1 MNRKFVI
8 CIPRPLTRIIA
19 GILLSAATICL
30 GMMPYLHNLSA
41 QDSPAEG
48 DYASVNG
55 LEMYYETYGEG
66 QPLILLHGGLG
77 GIPEFGQLIAPFAE
91 TRQVIAVELQGHGRT
106 TDIDRPITYEQM
118 ADDIAALIEHLGFEN
133 ADVMGFSLGGGVAL
147 QTAIRHPEAV
157 RKLVVV
163 STPFQRTGI
172 HPEFLGGMSAMS
184 AETADQMAETPMYQF
199 YTSVAPML
207 ENWPTLVGKLGTLLN
222 TDYDW
227 SADVEGM
234 TTPTLILV
242 GDSDMVP
249 PAHAVA
255 LYALLGGGVPADFV
269 GFPASQ
275 LAILPGTSHFNI
287 LYRADLTLPI
297 ITSFLNVELP
307 ESE

>member
-1 MNRKFVI
+1 MKQKFVI
-8 CIPRPLTRIIA
+8 RLTRIIVGVLVSA
-19 GILLSAATICL
+19 VTVGLGIL
-30 GMMPYLHNLSA
+30 PYPHSLSA
-41 QDSPAEG
+41 QDSPTEG

-77 GIPEFGQLIAPFAE
+77 GIPEFGTLIAPLAE

-106 TDIDRPITYEQM
+106 ADIDRPITYEQM
-118 ADDIAALIEHLGFEN
+118 ADDIAALIEYLDVEN
-133 ADVMGFSLGGGVAL
+133 ADVLGFSLGGGVAL
-147 QTAIRHPEAV
+147 QTAIRHPEVV
-157 RKLVVV
+157 RKLVVI
-163 STPFQRTGI
+163 SAPFQRSGI
-172 HPEFLGGMSAMS
+172 HPEFLAGMSAMS

-199 YTSVAPML
+199 YSSVAPKL
-207 ENWPTLVGKLGTLLN
+207 ENWPTLVGKLGTLLS

-227 SADVEGM
+227 SADVEGI

-249 PAHAVA
+249 PAHAAA
-255 LYALLGGGVPADFV
+255 LYTLLGGGVPADFV

-275 LAILPGTSHFNI
+275 LAILPGISHFNI